1 MEQRGRIEMTGNTIL
16 EVKEASISYVTRK
29 EKIDAVRKVSLTLEK
44 GSITGLVGESGCGKS
59 TLATIFLKLIY
70 PPARIQEGS
79 LYYHGNSEVVNVLDM
94 KPPDLRR
101 YRWKEV
107 SMIFQGSMNSLNPV
121 MRISD
126 QITDVMIDHD
136 YTFQE
141 AMQRVDPLLEQA
153 GISKRVKNLYPHELS
168 GGMKQRV
175 NIAIALACEPKA
187 LIADEPTTALDV
199 VVQSQITRKLESL
212 RKNLG
217 LSILFI
223 SHDISL
229 VGAIADRIA
238 VMYAGKIV
246 EVGKV
251 DDILSNPFHQYT
263 IALLASIPTLKRV
276 EQKISGIPGHPP
288 RLNGPIQGCSFA
300 DRCTKAQKQ
309 CRYEE
314 PVLEAVEG
322 DHYAACFFPG
332 GSVK

>member
-1 MEQRGRIEMTGNTIL
+1 MTGDPII
-16 EVKEASISYVTRK
+16 EVKDASISYISRR
-29 EKIDAVRKVSLTLEK
+29 EKIDAVRNVSLTLEK
-44 GSITGLVGESGCGKS
+44 GSILGLVGESGCGKS

-70 PPARIQEGS
+70 PPAHIQGGS
-79 LYYHGNSEVVNVLDM
+79 VYYYGGSEKTNVLEM
-94 KPPDLRR
+94 KPPELRR

-136 YTFQE
+136 YTYME
-141 AMQRVDPLLEQA
+141 AMDRVDSLLEQA
-153 GISKRVKNLYPHELS
+153 GISKRVKNLYPHELR

-229 VGAIADRIA
+229 VGAIADRIS

-246 EVGKV
+246 EVGRV
-251 DDILSNPFHQYT
+251 SDILNSPAHQYT

-276 EQKISGIPGHPP
+276 EEKISGIPGHPP
-288 RLNGPIQGCSFA
+288 RLNTTIKGCAFA
-300 DRCTKAQKQ
+300 DRCMKVQNR
-309 CRYEE
+309 CREEE
-314 PVLEAVEG
+314 PQLEVIEG
-322 DHYAACFFPG
+322 DHQAACFFPG
-332 GSVK
+332 GPKR

>member
-1 MEQRGRIEMTGNTIL
+1 MTGNAIL
-16 EVKEASISYVTRK
+16 EVKDVSISYVSRN
-29 EKIDAVRKVSLTLEK
+29 EKIDAVRNVSLTLDK

-59 TLATIFLKLIY
+59 TLATVFLDLIY
-70 PPARIQEGS
+70 PPAKLQGGS
-79 LYYHGNSEVVNVLDM
+79 LYYHGGSETVNVLDL
-94 KPPDLRR
+94 KPPELRR

-121 MRISD
+121 MRVSD

-136 YTFQE
+136 YRYEE
-141 AMQRVDPLLEQA
+141 AMLRVDSLLEMA

-246 EVGKV
+246 EMGKEQ
-251 DDILSNPFHQYT
+251 DIINKPAHQYT

-276 EQKISGIPGHPP
+276 EEKIFGIPGHPP
-288 RLNGPIQGCSFA
+288 RLNAPIQGCSFS
-300 DRCTKAQKQ
+300 DRCAKAQKI
-309 CRYEE
+309 CREEE
-314 PVLEAVEG
+314 PPLEVIEG

-332 GSVK
+332 GSTK